1 MFNLYL
7 PAWLYRALPF
17 LYSGID
23 TMIESIAA
31 SIAKQIA
38 EGVYAKLAKELAQP
52 VAQPRLTFTIPPEP
66 EAPLMDKPRIGI
78 VGLLPQ
84 QQECI
89 NREFG
94 DTFELR
100 YWKDES
106 TSALKALGRSC
117 ELVFI
122 TKWAGHS
129 ISETLTSVG
138 ATWRMVHGG
147 LSDLKDALTALYVEE
162 H

>member
-1 MFNLYL
+1 
-7 PAWLYRALPF
+7 
-17 LYSGID
+17 
-23 TMIESIAA
+23 
-31 SIAKQIA
+31 
-38 EGVYAKLAKELAQP
+38 
-52 VAQPRLTFTIPPEP
+52 
-66 EAPLMDKPRIGI
+66 MDKPRIGI

-129 ISETLTSVG
+129 ISETLTSIG
-138 ATWRMVHGG
+138 ATWRMVHGAWRTVRTERRADCAVCRG
-147 LSDLKDALTALYVEE
+147 ALR
-162 H
+162 